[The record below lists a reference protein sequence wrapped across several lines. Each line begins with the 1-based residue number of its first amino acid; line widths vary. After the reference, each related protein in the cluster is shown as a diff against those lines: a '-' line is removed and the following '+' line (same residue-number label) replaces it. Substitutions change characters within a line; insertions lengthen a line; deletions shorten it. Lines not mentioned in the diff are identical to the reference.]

1 MGDKETSSTLYHV
14 GRRQSIRFLPKNKKY
29 VLGEVI
35 MHEAAF
41 LAAIVTGSLDPFP

>member
-14 GRRQSIRFLPKNKKY
+14 GRQSIRFHPNNKKY